1 MNQASTRPKVGSARR
16 YKTKE
21 DPRPCDRCRFSNECA
36 VVMLRCPRFVHW
48 ADSGKD
54 DESKPLAIRAHNMQL
69 KLDNAVRN

>member
-1 MNQASTRPKVGSARR
+1 MTEAVARAKAGPARR

-21 DPRPCDRCRFSNECA
+21 DPRPCDDCAFSEDCA

-54 DESKPLAIRAHNMQL
+54 DESKALALGVQTLQL
-69 KLDNAVRN
+69 KFDNSVRN